1 MSYTR
6 LYDRLHAKMTNKVL
20 LIGRPNV
27 GKSTLFNR
35 LCGKK
40 LAIVDDMP
48 GVTRDIKMHSASLDD
63 LNFIAMDTAGWTSDD
78 ELGAHP
84 KLQSLMSDT
93 TERAIDNARVILFVV
108 DGISGITSE
117 DISFADKVRK
127 TQKDII
133 LLVNKSEAGDKRTN
147 ANKNDLY
154 KLGFGDPIYIS
165 AMHGTGM
172 YELYEQLH
180 ELLPK
185 AEEKIVDAEELD
197 DTIKLAIVGRPNVG
211 KSTMFNYFLGKERSI
226 VSDVSG
232 TTRDCITDD
241 IEIEFD
247 ESPHKLIL
255 IDTAGM
261 RKRSKV
267 DEDIESRSLGQSI
280 TAIRRSNVVVVVMD
294 ATMPFERQD
303 LNIARI
309 AVNEGKGL
317 IFAVNKIDLLGQDI
331 RAQIAQK
338 LEEVAYDYLESI
350 EKIPIIYI
358 SALQGKYLYLLLKQV
373 VTIHDRWQRKIS
385 TGQLNK
391 WLKDVTTSRAPPL
404 LKSRKVPINIK
415 YMTQSST
422 QPPTFMLF
430 ANTIKIPTS
439 YIRYMKRSLAK
450 RFDIE
455 GTPIRFTI
463 KTTNNPYVKK

>member
-1 MSYTR
+1 
-6 LYDRLHAKMTNKVL
+6 MTNKVL
-20 LIGRPNV
+20 LVGRPNV

-40 LAIVDDMP
+40 IAIVDDMP
-48 GVTRDIKMHSASLDD
+48 GVTRDIKIHVAELDD
-63 LNFIAMDTAGWTSDD
+63 LKFIAMDTAGWTSNDS
-78 ELGAHP
+78 LGSAP
-84 KLQSLMSDT
+84 RLQSLMSDT
-93 TERAIDNARVILFVV
+93 TEKAIDDAKVVLFVV
-108 DGISGITSE
+108 DGISGVTPE
-117 DISFADKVRK
+117 DMSFADKVRK
-127 TQKDII
+127 TNKEVI

-172 YELYEQLH
+172 YDLYEQLH
-180 ELLPK
+180 QLLDK
-185 AEEKIVDAEELD
+185 AKVVNIEEIDDNIKI
-197 DTIKLAIVGRPNVG
+197 AIVGRPNVG
-211 KSTMFNYFLGKERSI
+211 KSTMFNHLLGKERSI

-241 IEIEFD
+241 IEIEFN
-247 ESPHKLIL
+247 ETSKTLLL

-280 TAIRRSNVVVVVMD
+280 TAIRRSNIVVVVMD

-317 IFAVNKIDLLGQDI
+317 VFAVNKIDLLGRDI

-338 LEEVAYDYLESI
+338 LEEISYDYLESI

-358 SALQGKYLYLLLKQV
+358 SALQGKYLHLLLRQAV
-373 VTIHDRWQRKIS
+373 IIYGRWQTKIS

-391 WLKDVTTSRAPPL
+391 WLKDVTTSNPPPL

-415 YMTQSST
+415 YMTQKSS
-422 QPPTFMLF
+422 QPPTFMIF
-430 ANTIKIPTS
+430 ANTIKIPIS

-450 RFDIE
+450 RFDME
-455 GTPIRFTI
+455 GIPIRFVI
-463 KTTNNPYVKK
+463 KTTNNPYVK